1 MDKLRILT
9 AGGDLRQIY
18 CADKLAEKYTSD
30 LSGFDSDFLPY
41 KHLFGSAAP
50 DSREIYD
57 ALVLPVPP
65 LNNDGSINT
74 PCSRNP
80 MKIEE
85 IIPMLKKDAV
95 IFTGR
100 ADSRLNDYFPGSD
113 IYDYMSREELALNNA
128 IPTAEGAVKL
138 ALENL
143 PVTLNG
149 MPVLIVGLGR
159 IGTALAEILKGF
171 GADVTAAVRSAAGA
185 AKSRILGIK
194 SVCTKDMDGSFGL
207 VFNTVPGLIFD
218 EAKLEM
224 FPWDTL
230 FIDLASR
237 PGGFDMNAAS
247 IQGKKVLWALGIP
260 GKSAP
265 VTAGKYVGEAIINIL
280 EERGACH
287 A

>member
-18 CADKLAEKYTSD
+18 CADKLAGQYKSD
-30 LSGFDSDFLPY
+30 LLGFDSDFLPY
-41 KHLFGSAAP
+41 KHLFGSP
-50 DSREIYD
+50 DANLAEIYD
-57 ALVLPVPP
+57 ALVLPVTP
-65 LNNDGSINT
+65 LNSDGSINT

-80 MKIEE
+80 LRIEE

-113 IYDYMSREELALNNA
+113 IADYMSREELALNNA

-143 PVTLNG
+143 PVTLSG
-149 MPVLIVGLGR
+149 LPVLIVGLGR
-159 IGTALAEILKGF
+159 IGTALAEILRGF
-171 GADVTAAVRSAAGA
+171 GSDVTAAVRNASGA
-185 AKSRILGIK
+185 ARARILGVR
-194 SVCTKDMDGSFGL
+194 SVCTEDIDGSFGL
-207 VFNTVPGLIFD
+207 VFNTVPSLIFD
-218 EAKLEM
+218 EKKLAL

-247 IQGKKVLWALGIP
+247 IQGKKVLWALG
-260 GKSAP
+260 
-265 VTAGKYVGEAIINIL
+265 TAGKYVGEAIINIL
-280 EERGACH
+280 MERGVRNAR

>member
-9 AGGDLRQIY
+9 AGGDLRQLY
-18 CADKLAEKYTSD
+18 CADKLAGKYKSD
-30 LSGFDSDFLPY
+30 ILGFDSDFLPY
-41 KHLFGSAAP
+41 KHHFGIAAP
-50 DSREIYD
+50 DSLEIYD

-65 LNNDGSINT
+65 LNDEGGINT

-80 MKIEE
+80 LMIEE
-85 IIPMLKKDAV
+85 IIPMLKKEAI

-100 ADSRLNDYFPGSD
+100 TDSRLNDYFPGSD
-113 IYDYMSREELALNNA
+113 IVDYMSREELALNNA

-149 MPVLIVGLGR
+149 LPVLIVGLGR

-171 GADVTAAVRSAAGA
+171 GADVTAAVRNASGA
-185 AKSRILGIK
+185 AKSRILGIN
-194 SVCTKDMDGSFGL
+194 SVYTKYMDGSFGL
-207 VFNTVPGLIFD
+207 VFNTVPELIFD
-218 EAKLEM
+218 GKRLEL
-224 FPWDTL
+224 FSWDTL

-265 VTAGKYVGEAIINIL
+265 VTAGKYVGETIINIL
-280 EERGACH
+280 EERGVCNA
-287 A
+287 

>member
-1 MDKLRILT
+1 MDKLTILT

-18 CADKLAEKYTSD
+18 CADKLAEKYRSD
-30 LSGFDSDFLPY
+30 IIGFDSDFIPN
-41 KHLFGSAAP
+41 KHLFGST
-50 DSREIYD
+50 DLNSRGIYD

-65 LNNDGSINT
+65 LNDDGSINT

-80 MKIEE
+80 LE
-85 IIPMLKKDAV
+85 IVDIVPMLKKGAI

-100 ADSRLNDYFPGSD
+100 ADSRLSNFFPGSD
-113 IYDYMSREELALNNA
+113 IADYMSREELALKNA

-149 MPVLIVGLGR
+149 LPVLIVGLGR
-159 IGTALAEILKGF
+159 IGTALAQILKGF
-171 GADVTAAVRSAAGA
+171 GADITAAVRSVSGE
-185 AKSRILGIK
+185 AKAQIFGIK
-194 SVCTKDMDGSFGL
+194 SVCTKEMDGNFGL
-207 VFNTVPGLIFD
+207 VFNTVPSLIFD
-218 EAKLEM
+218 GARLEM
-224 FPWDTL
+224 FPLDTL

-265 VTAGKYVGEAIINIL
+265 VTAGKYVGETIIGII

>member
-18 CADKLAEKYTSD
+18 CADKLAEKYRSD
-30 LSGFDSDFLPY
+30 LLGFDSDFLPG
-41 KHLFGSAAP
+41 KHLFGSTDP

-57 ALVLPVPP
+57 ALVLPVLP
-65 LNNDGSINT
+65 LNDDGNINT

-80 MKIEE
+80 LTIEE
-85 IIPMLKKDAV
+85 IIPLLKKNV
-95 IFTGR
+95 LIFTGR
-100 ADSRLNDYFPGSD
+100 ADNRLNDYFPGND
-113 IYDYMSREELALNNA
+113 IADYMSREELALNNA

-149 MPVLIVGLGR
+149 LPVLIVGLGR
-159 IGTALAEILKGF
+159 IGMALAEILKGF
-171 GADVTAAVRSAAGA
+171 GADVTAAVRNASGVAR
-185 AKSRILGIK
+185 SRILGIK
-194 SVCTKDMDGSFGL
+194 SVYTKNIDGSFGL
-207 VFNTVPGLIFD
+207 VFNTVPSLIFD
-218 EAKLEM
+218 EARLEM

-237 PGGFDMNAAS
+237 PGGFDMNSAS

-280 EERGACH
+280 DERGASH
-287 A
+287 D

>member
-41 KHLFGSAAP
+41 KHLFGSADP

-65 LNNDGSINT
+65 LNSDGSINT

-80 MKIEE
+80 LKIEE
-85 IIPMLKKDAV
+85 IMPMLKKDAL

-100 ADSRLNDYFPGSD
+100 ADSRLNDYFPVSA
-113 IYDYMSREELALNNA
+113 ISDYMSREELALNNA

-149 MPVLIVGLGR
+149 MSVLIVGLGR

-171 GADVTAAVRSAAGA
+171 GADVTAAVRSASGA

-194 SVCTKDMDGSFGL
+194 SVCTKDMDGSYGL

-218 EAKLEM
+218 EARLEM

-247 IQGKKVLWALGIP
+247 FQGKKVLWALGIP

>member
-1 MDKLRILT
+1 MDKLKILT

-18 CADKLAEKYTSD
+18 CADKLAEKYKSD
-30 LSGFDSDFLPY
+30 LVGFDSDFLPY
-41 KHLFGSAAP
+41 KHLFGSP
-50 DSREIYD
+50 GEELREIYD
-57 ALVLPVPP
+57 ALVLPVMP
-65 LNNDGSINT
+65 LNSDGNINT

-80 MKIEE
+80 LKIED
-85 IIPMLKKDAV
+85 IIPLLKKDAL

-100 ADSRLNDYFPGSD
+100 TDSRLDDYFPGND
-113 IYDYMSREELALNNA
+113 KIDYMSREELALNNA

-138 ALENL
+138 AMENL

-149 MPVLIVGLGR
+149 LPVLIVGLGR

-171 GADVTAAVRSAAGA
+171 GADVTAAVRNAAGA

-194 SVCTKDMDGSFGL
+194 SICTKDMDGSFGL
-207 VFNTVPGLIFD
+207 VFNTVPSQIFD
-218 EAKLEM
+218 GARLEM
-224 FPWDTL
+224 FPWETL

-265 VTAGKYVGEAIINIL
+265 VTAGKYVGETVINIL

>member
-1 MDKLRILT
+1 MDKLKILT

-18 CADKLAEKYTSD
+18 CADKLAEKYKSD
-30 LSGFDSDFLPY
+30 LTGFDSDFLPY
-41 KHLFGSAAP
+41 KHLFGSPGA
-50 DSREIYD
+50 DFREVYD
-57 ALVLPVPP
+57 ALVLPVVPF
-65 LNNDGSINT
+65 NSDGNINAQ
-74 PCSRNP
+74 CSREP
-80 MKIEE
+80 LKIEK
-85 IIPMLKKDAV
+85 IIPMLKKNAL

-100 ADSRLNDYFPGSD
+100 TDSRLNDIFPGND
-113 IYDYMSREELALNNA
+113 IAEYMSREELALNNA

-149 MPVLIVGLGR
+149 LSVLVVGLGR

-171 GADVTAAVRSAAGA
+171 GADVTAAVRNAAGA
-185 AKSRILGIK
+185 AKARILSIK
-194 SVCTKDMDGSFGL
+194 SVCTKDIDGSYGL
-207 VFNTVPGLIFD
+207 VFNTVPSRIFD
-218 EAKLEM
+218 SEKLKM

-247 IQGKKVLWALGIP
+247 MQGKKVLWALGIP

-265 VTAGKYVGEAIINIL
+265 LTAGRYVGEAIINIL
-280 EERGACH
+280 EERGVCNG
-287 A
+287 